1 MQALT
6 PRNKGILTG
15 VLMVLVLLLFFYG
28 LHKPVIGTTEYI
40 VYAVYIAGILWSL
53 FDFKKTAAD
62 DAKFK
67 DYFSTGFKTFIV
79 VVLIMAVFTF
89 IFYKF
94 NLQLRDGPI
103 EENSKLLLQEGN
115 KTVAEIEANAEQLKK
130 IFMPMMVGITTF
142 KYLAIGALIAAV
154 GAGFLSQKKEY

>member
-1 MQALT
+1 MAT
-6 PRNKGILTG
+6 
-15 VLMVLVLLLFFYG
+15 VLLLFFYG
-28 LHKPVIGTTEYI
+28 LHKPVIGTAEYV

-53 FDFKKTAAD
+53 FDFKKTATA

-79 VVLIMAVFTF
+79 AVLIMAVFTF

-103 EENSKLLLQEGN
+103 AENSKLLLQEGN
-115 KTVAEIEANAEQLKK
+115 KTTAEIATNAEQLRK